1 MTTLPEPDQEGRR
14 RSVRGR
20 RLTIA
25 AAVLIGLVVA
35 TILAGVS
42 GVFSSG
48 PPVDPLA
55 ALSVPARQAAFPDPP
70 PGAVVLGAQDGL
82 NALGL
87 AVVPAKRTISL
98 QASVISAQST
108 VGVSGLAVGFRVDT
122 GGRLVTARGLPC
134 GAGCYRAVVAS
145 GWPRHV
151 VVVIA
156 GRRPRSLSFSLPPRE
171 TIKPGSRIVARAER
185 VWRNLASVVDEDALS
200 DGHVTLHTTWRMV
213 APDKVAY
220 TVTGGG
226 SSVIIGDRSWTKA
239 EGGSVWREQ
248 SQAPVQQPVP
258 FWSKALDANIL
269 GSVSTAGGPAW
280 KVSFFDPSTPGW
292 YTIVVDKT
300 TLHTVAVDMTT
311 TAHFMHDEYS
321 RFDAPLSIEPPA
333 GQG

>member
-1 MTTLPEPDQEGRR
+1 MHPLATAAVATRSLAWSADDDASGTRSGREAAFGP
-14 RSVRGR
+14 GR

-35 TILAGVS
+35 TVLAGVS

-48 PPVDPLA
+48 PPVNPLA

-87 AVVPAKRTISL
+87 AVVPGTRTVAL

-108 VGVSGLAVGFRVDT
+108 VGVPGLAVGFRVDT
-122 GGRLVTARGLPC
+122 GGRVVTARGLPC

-145 GWPRHV
+145 GWPRRV
-151 VVVIA
+151 AVVIA
-156 GRRPRSLSFSLPPRE
+156 GHRPQSLSFSLPPRAA
-171 TIKPGSRIVARAER
+171 IKPGSRIVARAER

-220 TVTGGG
+220 TVKGGG
-226 SSVIIGDRSWTKA
+226 SR
-239 EGGSVWREQ
+239 
-248 SQAPVQQPVP
+248 
-258 FWSKALDANIL
+258 
-269 GSVSTAGGPAW
+269 
-280 KVSFFDPSTPGW
+280 
-292 YTIVVDKT
+292 
-300 TLHTVAVDMTT
+300 
-311 TAHFMHDEYS
+311 
-321 RFDAPLSIEPPA
+321 
-333 GQG
+333 